1 MALWFF
7 NGELM
12 IGHKTSDFFGNL
24 FLISIYSLSVDL
36 DDKRDCCG
44 LVYYDDFFYIHTVL
58 DWSL

>member
-7 NGELM
+7 SGELM

-44 LVYYDDFFYIHTVL
+44 LVYYDDFFFFFLY
-58 DWSL
+58 